1 MAMTMTYLIIFAI
14 IAIVLADV
22 FTTSRRK
29 RRTEQRNMARRE
41 RHLRAQAEAEQT
53 NLKRDG

>member
-1 MAMTMTYLIIFAI
+1 MAMTYLIILAI
-14 IAIVLADV
+14 TAIVLADF

-29 RRTEQRNMARRE
+29 RRTQQRNMARRE